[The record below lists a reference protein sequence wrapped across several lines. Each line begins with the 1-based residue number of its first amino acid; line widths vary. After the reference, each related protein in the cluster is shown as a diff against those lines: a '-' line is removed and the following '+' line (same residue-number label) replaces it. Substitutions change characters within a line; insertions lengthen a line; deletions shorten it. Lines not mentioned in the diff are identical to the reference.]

1 MRNLT
6 EDNITDAAIATM
18 ENTAD
23 PRLKQVMGSLIKHLH
38 AFIRDCEPTE
48 KEWFAGIKYLTKIG
62 QKCDNVRQEYIL
74 FSDVLGA
81 TILVDAINHRKQ
93 AGATASSVLGP
104 FYLEGAPEVAS
115 GSDLTGEMQG
125 EPVVVRGRVKDVQG
139 NPIPA
144 AELDVWQTAPNGL
157 YDIQDPDQPEFNL
170 RAKVRADA
178 EGAYAFRT
186 MKPVSY
192 PIPHDGPVGLLMRA
206 VGRHFQRPAH
216 IHFIV
221 SAKGYEP
228 VVTQLFTEGDEYLDS
243 DAVFGVKESLVVDY
257 LKQGDGDYTVNYDFV
272 LEPAS

>member
-1 MRNLT
+1 MRKLT
-6 EDNITDAAIATM
+6 EENITDAAIATL
-18 ENTAD
+18 ENAAT

-38 AFIRDCEPTE
+38 AFIRDVEPTE
-48 KEWFAGIKYLTKIG
+48 KEWLVGVKLLTKVG
-62 QKCDNVRQEYIL
+62 QKCDDVRQEYIL

-93 AGATASSVLGP
+93 GGATESSVLGP

-115 GSDLTGEMQG
+115 GSDLTGETQG

-139 NPIPA
+139 NPVPA
-144 AELDVWQTAPNGL
+144 AELDIWQTAPNGL
-157 YDIQDPDQPEFNL
+157 YDIQDPGQPEFNL
-170 RAKVRADA
+170 RAKVRAGPD
-178 EGAYAFRT
+178 GAYEFRT

-192 PIPHDGPVGLLMRA
+192 PIPSDGPVGALMRA
-206 VGRHFQRPAH
+206 VGRHFHRPAH

-228 VVTQLFTEGDEYLDS
+228 VITQLFTEGDEYLDS

-257 LKQGDGDYTVNYDFV
+257 VKQGDGDYTVEFDFV
-272 LEPAS
+272 LEPAG

>member
-6 EDNITDAAIATM
+6 EENITDATLATM
-18 ENTAD
+18 ENTPN

-38 AFIRDCEPTE
+38 AFIREVEPTE
-48 KEWFAGIKYLTKIG
+48 REWLAGIKSLTRIG
-62 QKCDNVRQEYIL
+62 QKCDDVRQEYIL

-93 AGATASSVLGP
+93 GGATESSVLGP

-115 GSDLTGEMQG
+115 GSDLTGDTEG
-125 EPVVVRGRVKDVQG
+125 EPVVVRGRVKDTQG
-139 NPIPA
+139 NPIPE

-157 YDIQDPDQPEFNL
+157 YDVQDPDQPEFNL
-170 RAKVRADA
+170 RAKVRTDA
-178 EGAYAFRT
+178 NGAYEFRT

-192 PIPHDGPVGLLMRA
+192 PIPSDGPVGGLMRA

-221 SAKGYEP
+221 RAKGYEP

-257 LKQGDGDYTVNYDFV
+257 AKQGNGDYSVDYDFV
-272 LEPAS
+272 LEPAG